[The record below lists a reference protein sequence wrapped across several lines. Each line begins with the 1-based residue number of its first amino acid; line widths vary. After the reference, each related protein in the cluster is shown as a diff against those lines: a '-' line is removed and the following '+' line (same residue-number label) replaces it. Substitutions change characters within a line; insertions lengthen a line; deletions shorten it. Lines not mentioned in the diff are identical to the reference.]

1 MLTMSPETG
10 ITSIIWRHLLG
21 DPQNGTIRAL
31 ELLVLG
37 LLVWRF
43 WRFTLSPKIYPNDP
57 KELPYWIPCT

>member
-10 ITSIIWRHLLG
+10 ITSIIWRYLLG
-21 DPQNGTIRAL
+21 DSQNGTIRVL

-43 WRFTLSPKIYPNDP
+43 WRFTVSPKIHPNDP